1 MSNNRLSAES
11 IAVEPHHGRP
21 ADTETRPGALR
32 QPPTRRAHQA
42 NLLLGFQPADNMQPE
57 AARQTHAGCHL
68 TFYP

>member
-21 ADTETRPGALR
+21 ANTETRPGALR
-32 QPPTRRAHQA
+32 QPPTRRARQA
-42 NLLLGFQPADNMQPE
+42 TLLLGFQPADNMQPE